1 MQTVWRDQQ
10 LAFSLGLFALLLLLA
25 VVGPWVWPRDP
36 LSVDVL
42 SSLTPPSATHPMGT
56 DDVGRDVFARFLSGA
71 RISVAVAAV
80 VTLLGGLIGTALGL
94 AAGYAR
100 GWIDVAISRTMDAVL
115 AFPPLI
121 FAMAVTIGLGAGLVT
136 ATIGIALTAV
146 PWYARLV
153 RSEVL
158 RIRGEQFVEAAE
170 ALGTSPPQV
179 MYKHIAPHTL
189 TTVFIQ
195 SASVFG
201 YAILSLA
208 ALGFVGLGA
217 QIPTPEW
224 GVMITE
230 GLPYTLTGQWWM
242 GVFPGFGVLI
252 AVTAANLLADRAR
265 DLMDP
270 HGDLPAV
277 G

>member
-1 MQTVWRDQQ
+1 MRSVSRDPQ
-10 LAFSLGLFALLLLLA
+10 LAVAVGLLALLLLIALLGPLLWRQDPLA
-25 VVGPWVWPRDP
+25 VDI
-36 LSVDVL
+36 LN
-42 SSLTPPSATHPMGT
+42 SLMPPSATHPMGT
-56 DDVGRDVFARFLSGA
+56 DDVGRDVFARFLGGA
-71 RISVAVAAV
+71 RVSVLVGVV
-80 VTLLGGLIGTALGL
+80 VTVTGGFIGTVLGLI
-94 AAGYAR
+94 AGFAR
-100 GWIDVAISRTMDAVL
+100 GWLDVAISRVMDAIL

-136 ATIGIALTAV
+136 ATIGIAITAV

-153 RSEVL
+153 RGEVL
-158 RIRGEQFVEAAE
+158 RVRNEQFVEAAR
-170 ALGTSPPQV
+170 ALGTPSHQIMFRHV
-179 MYKHIAPHTL
+179 APHTW

-201 YAILSLA
+201 YSILSLA

-230 GLPYTLTGQWWM
+230 GLTYALTGQWWL
-242 GVFPGFGVLI
+242 GVFPGFGVLL
-252 AVTAANLLADRAR
+252 AVTGANLLADRAR
-265 DLMDP
+265 DLLDP
-270 HGDLPAV
+270 HGELPAA